1 MTRSVLLVEDET
13 TLAKNICAYLVR
25 YGYEIRIATTA
36 EAGLAELDSFK
47 PDIIILDFNLPG
59 MNGIEA
65 LSRIRAIDSQIKVVM
80 VTGHGSID
88 LAVDAMQGGAYHFLT
103 KPIVLG
109 KLRVLLEKAVQDDR
123 RDQVL
128 QYYQSRLGNEAGM
141 DSLLGESVAIQT
153 LRRKLQQIL
162 NAEKALLDGA
172 VPPVLITGETGTGK
186 ELVARALHFNGR
198 RRNMPFV
205 EINCASIHSNL
216 LESELFGHERGAF
229 TDASERKFGLFETAD
244 GGTLFLDEIGDMDYN
259 LQARVLKVIEEK
271 VVRRL
276 GSTRDQRVDVRIL
289 AATHHSLEKM
299 VQDGSFRSDLY
310 FRLHVI
316 NIDIP
321 PLRAR
326 DDDALFLARH
336 FLAVHS
342 ARYGRSKMSFDQSA
356 LNMLSRH
363 PWPGNVREL
372 RNIIEQSVLLAAGPV
387 IDAGQ
392 LNLCSPRA
400 FLAKVDPII
409 IAGDDVNTFPLEV
422 LELAAV
428 ERDLLLRA
436 LEHTRWNVTHAA
448 RLLGLSRDTMRYRI
462 DKFSLAPP
470 ASPEA
475 PRIGH

>member
-409 IAGDDVNTFPLEV
+409 IASDDVNTFPLEG

>member
-1 MTRSVLLVEDET
+1 MTRSVLLIEDET

-36 EAGLAELDSFK
+36 EAGLAELDTFK

-65 LSRIRAIDSQIKVVM
+65 LSRIRAIDSQIQVIM

-103 KPIVLG
+103 KPIALG

-141 DSLLGESVAIQT
+141 DSILGESVAIQT
-153 LRRKLQQIL
+153 LRRKLHQIL
-162 NAEKALLDGA
+162 DAERALLDGV

-198 RRNMPFV
+198 RRDMPFV

-244 GGTLFLDEIGDMDYN
+244 GGSLFLDEIGDMDYA

-276 GSTRDQRVDVRIL
+276 GSSRDQRVDVRIL

-299 VQDGSFRSDLY
+299 VQEGRFRSDLY

-316 NIDIP
+316 SIDIP

-326 DDDALFLARH
+326 DDDALFLSRH
-336 FLAVHS
+336 FLAV
-342 ARYGRSKMSFDQSA
+342 
-356 LNMLSRH
+356 RH
-363 PWPGNVREL
+363 QAMPQR
-372 RNIIEQSVLLAAGPV
+372 
-387 IDAGQ
+387 
-392 LNLCSPRA
+392 
-400 FLAKVDPII
+400 
-409 IAGDDVNTFPLEV
+409 
-422 LELAAV
+422 
-428 ERDLLLRA
+428 
-436 LEHTRWNVTHAA
+436 
-448 RLLGLSRDTMRYRI
+448 
-462 DKFSLAPP
+462 
-470 ASPEA
+470 
-475 PRIGH
+475 